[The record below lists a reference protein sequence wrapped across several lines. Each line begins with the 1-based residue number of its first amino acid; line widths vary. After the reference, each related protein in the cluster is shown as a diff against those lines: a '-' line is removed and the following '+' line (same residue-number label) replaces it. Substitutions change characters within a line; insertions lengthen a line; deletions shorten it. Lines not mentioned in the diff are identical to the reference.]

1 MITLKSVSK
10 SFSGRKVLSDISLQI
25 NPGEFVC
32 IIGRSGAGKST
43 LVHLIAGAEEVSSGT
58 IEVDGVKLH
67 AIPPMAMRLLRRRVG
82 IVFQDGKLLSHLT
95 VRENIAF
102 PLEVCCASDQE
113 IRKRTSELMRNMD
126 LVNQAEALPY
136 SLSGGEKART
146 AIARAIVHRPM
157 VILLDEPTGNLDPE
171 QSKQILALLQRI
183 NKDGTTVILAT
194 HDASLVD
201 SLQTRVISLENGRI
215 TRDSAGGYRTARPQ
229 SHKLLGDL
237 PTPPPD
243 EPALEPKPRTRK
255 VRVTS
260 INS

>member
-67 AIPPMAMRLLRRRVG
+67 AIPPMAMRLFRRRVG

-113 IRKRTSELMRNMD
+113 IRKRVAELMRNMD
-126 LVNQAEALPY
+126 LVNQAESLPY
-136 SLSGGEKART
+136 CLSGGEKART

-171 QSKQILALLQRI
+171 QSKQILALLQKI

-194 HDASLVD
+194 HDAGLVD
-201 SLQTRVISLENGRI
+201 SLQTRVVSLENGRI
-215 TRDSAGGYRTARPQ
+215 TRDSAGGYRTVRPQ
-229 SHKLLGDL
+229 PHKLLGDL

-243 EPALEPKPRTRK
+243 EAAAQPKPRARK